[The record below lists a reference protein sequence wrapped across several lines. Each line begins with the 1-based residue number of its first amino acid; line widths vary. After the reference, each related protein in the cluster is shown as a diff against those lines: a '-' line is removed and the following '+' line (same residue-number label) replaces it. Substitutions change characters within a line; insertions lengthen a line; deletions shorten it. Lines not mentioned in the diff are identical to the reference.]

1 MECLFMFGKTKFP
14 QNISNVFTYGF
25 QCLLAFGT
33 KLSYAKIFSRKQ
45 LASRTK
51 FTTFKTVTGFPSLKC
66 NLIYLFL
73 IVI

>member
-33 KLSYAKIFSRKQ
+33 KLSYAYFTQAERNVQ
-45 LASRTK
+45 LLRPL
-51 FTTFKTVTGFPSLKC
+51 GFPSLKC